1 MTCPDCGGKGGLIVV
16 PEVSQRR
23 PSTGSVVSVGD
34 RVEHFR
40 VGDSVLYSN
49 FAGHAMDVGEVTLR
63 ILHEKEI
70 LAAVKGH
77 LEMSRMKNQREALG
91 I

>member
-1 MTCPDCGGKGGLIVV
+1 
-16 PEVSQRR
+16 
-23 PSTGSVVSVGD
+23 VVSVGD
-34 RVEHFR
+34 RVEHFGI
-40 VGDSVLYSN
+40 GDNVLYSN
-49 FAGHAMDVGEVTLR
+49 FAGHAMDIPLGSGTTVLR

-77 LEMSRMKNQREALG
+77 LEVSRIRNERDALG

>member
-1 MTCPDCGGKGGLIVV
+1 MV
-16 PEVSQRR
+16 PETSQRR
-23 PSTGSVVSVGD
+23 PSTGRVVSVGD
-34 RVEHFR
+34 RVEFFG
-40 VGDSVLYSN
+40 VGDNVLYSN
-49 FAGHAMDVGEVTLR
+49 FAGHAMDIPMGANTMVLR

-77 LEMSRMKNQREALG
+77 LEISRVRNEREALG